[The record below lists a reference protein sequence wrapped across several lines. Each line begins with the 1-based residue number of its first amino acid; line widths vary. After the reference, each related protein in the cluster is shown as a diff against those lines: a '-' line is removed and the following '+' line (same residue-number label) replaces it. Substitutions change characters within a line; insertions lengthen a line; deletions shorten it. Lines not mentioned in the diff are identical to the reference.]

1 MFLSLVFY
9 VLSQGVLGSLQ
20 VMGAFVLSVKKI
32 LNVCQFLQ
40 VWLKN
45 TWQLITKRKNKN
57 LSFNSLL
64 LGMGKNG
71 HFPNIL
77 VLGNNLVYGYMLDC

>member
-1 MFLSLVFY
+1 MLLSLVFY

-64 LGMGKNG
+64 SRDGEKWT
-71 HFPNIL
+71 FSK
-77 VLGNNLVYGYMLDC
+77 YTSTWK